1 MATESKS
8 TIPITIALLLI
19 VAVVLLTTLVVPV
32 MVGVGK
38 ILLVVCA
45 VLLIGASTGLLS
57 LAVRRR

>member
-1 MATESKS
+1 MPTESKS